1 VKIEIESRAWNV
13 PNVKGITRGP
23 DVVVGVRMNK
33 QLLEMLKAL
42 AWEGRRSVSGQIRHM
57 IKEGMM
63 PR

>member
-13 PNVKGITRGP
+13 PNVKGIQRGS
-23 DVVVGVRMNK
+23 DVVVGVRMK
-33 QLLEMLKAL
+33 KDLLEMLKAL

-57 IKEGMM
+57 IKEGMI

>member
-1 VKIEIESRAWNV
+1 MKIEIESRAWNV
-13 PNVKGITRGP
+13 PNVKGIARGP
-23 DVVVGVRMNK
+23 DVIVGVRMK
-33 QLLEMLKAL
+33 PDLLEMLKAL

>member
-1 VKIEIESRAWNV
+1 VKIEIESRSWNV
-13 PNVKGITRGP
+13 PNVKGIQRGP
-23 DVVVGVRMNK
+23 DVVVGVRMK
-33 QLLEMLKAL
+33 PDLLEMLKAL